1 MKKSLLTL
9 LLIICLCPLAFSNEQ
24 PANNTLQKAT
34 VYQVKNK
41 FGLKS
46 GDTILTEAN
55 YTKVIKLGENAWI
68 VQYKNK
74 YGVMNH
80 KGEIIVPIKYRWAD
94 RIGSNLVKLGNDND
108 YGVYNDLGEVIILP
122 DYSLIERISKDFFLT
137 CQNYKYGLVDM
148 SGNIVLENMFDSIF
162 IPDEKTLVLQYQGEW
177 FKLDILK
184 KEDIGFEI
192 KKSQDDGA
200 NSIGEVMVKTGAISG
215 YSVLTFT
222 DYVLKLFSSLSPAY
236 EATIDELMFAK
247 GGDAVPVIMKFT
259 WLPKMPFTY
268 VKNYYKQIRKKESDV
283 LSQPRYYLKRK
294 YK

>member
-1 MKKSLLTL
+1 MVF
-9 LLIICLCPLAFSNEQ
+9 ADGD
-24 PANNTLQKAT
+24 KAT
-34 VYQVKNK
+34 VYQADKK

-46 GDTILTEAN
+46 AEVELTKPV
-55 YTKVIKLGENAWI
+55 YTKIIKLGDNGWI

-80 KGEIIVPIKYRWAD
+80 KGEILVPIKYRWAD
-94 RIGSNLVKLGNDND
+94 RVASNLVKLGNDND

-122 DYSLIERISKDFFLT
+122 NFSLIERISKDFFLT

-148 SGNIVLENMFDSIF
+148 SGNIVLENMFDAIF

-192 KKSQDDGA
+192 QKSQDDG
-200 NSIGEVMVKTGAISG
+200 NNTIGELMVKTGAISG

-268 VKNYYKQIRKKESDV
+268 LKNYYKHIRRQESDV

-294 YK
+294 YN

>member
-9 LLIICLCPLAFSNEQ
+9 LLIICLCPLAFSNET
-24 PANNTLQKAT
+24 PVNGSVQKVE

-46 GDTILTEAN
+46 GENVITDAN
-55 YTKVIKLGENAWI
+55 YSKIIKLGDKAWI
-68 VQYKNK
+68 VQHKNK

-80 KGEIIVPIKYRWAD
+80 KGEVVVPIKYRWAD
-94 RIGSNLVKLGNDND
+94 RVGANLVKLGNDND
-108 YGVYNDLGEVIILP
+108 FGVYNDLGEVIILP
-122 DYSLIERISKDFFLT
+122 NYSLIERISKDFFLT

-148 SGNIVLENMFDSIF
+148 SGNIVLENMFDAIM
-162 IPDEKTLVLQYQGEW
+162 IPDAKTLVLQYQGQW

-184 KEDIGFEI
+184 NEDIGFEI
-192 KKSQDDGA
+192 KKSE
-200 NSIGEVMVKTGAISG
+200 NSSDFNFGEVMVKTGAISG

-222 DYVLKLFSSLSPAY
+222 DYVIKLFSSLSPAY

-259 WLPKMPFTY
+259 WLPKLPFTY
-268 VKNYYKQIRKKESDV
+268 LKNYYKHIRKQESDV

-294 YK
+294 CN